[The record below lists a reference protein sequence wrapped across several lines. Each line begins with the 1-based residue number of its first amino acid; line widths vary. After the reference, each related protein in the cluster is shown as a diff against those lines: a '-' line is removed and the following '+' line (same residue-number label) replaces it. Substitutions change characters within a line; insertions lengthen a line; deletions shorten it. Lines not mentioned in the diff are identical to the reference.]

1 MTEEVNHEKQV
12 QDAINGLIQLSNN
25 KEIFN
30 LWYEITF
37 LRMLINHILTHNHS
51 IAQCIDNDAIENA
64 RLMAQIE
71 VQSKFP
77 GSEHLFF
84 NQKKQENT

>member
-1 MTEEVNHEKQV
+1 MTEEINEEQAVKDV
-12 QDAINGLIQLSNN
+12 INGLIQLSNN

-37 LRMLINHILTHNHS
+37 LRMYINHILTQNTDIASCVNENS
-51 IAQCIDNDAIENA
+51 IQNA

-77 GSEHLFF
+77 GCEHLFF
-84 NQKKQENT
+84 NNKENS